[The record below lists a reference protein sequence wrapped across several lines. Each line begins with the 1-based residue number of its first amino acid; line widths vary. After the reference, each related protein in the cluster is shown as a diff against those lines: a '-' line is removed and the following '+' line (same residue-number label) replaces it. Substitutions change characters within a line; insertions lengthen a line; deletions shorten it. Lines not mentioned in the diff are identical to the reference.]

1 MTLAL
6 NGLSQNSFLSIKE
19 KKEIIDWYKTY
30 FNDKMD
36 IIKEA
41 LEAERQEASFRE
53 SIENK

>member
-1 MTLAL
+1 MALVL

-30 FNDKMD
+30 FNDRID

-41 LEAERQEASFRE
+41 LEAEKLEESYRE